1 MGFGSFDVVLLL
13 VSVSEDCGT
22 ITGVATSL
30 LLTWVILLLD
40 GSLVVASISIATFED
55 FLV

>member
-30 LLTWVILLLD
+30 LLTWVILPLD